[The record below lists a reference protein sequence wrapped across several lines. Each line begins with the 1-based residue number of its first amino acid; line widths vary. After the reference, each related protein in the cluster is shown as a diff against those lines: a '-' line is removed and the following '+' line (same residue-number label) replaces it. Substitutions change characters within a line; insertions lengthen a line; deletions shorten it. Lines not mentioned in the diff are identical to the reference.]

1 MGGQIRIAADCDII
15 FFHIHVDVLLFT
27 AHVVR
32 HRRFFL
38 QLNEIFLAVYQLVRK
53 KLQK

>member
-1 MGGQIRIAADCDII
+1 MGGEVGVAANCDII
-15 FFHIHVDVLLFT
+15 CFPYYVDVLLFT

-38 QLNEIFLAVYQLVRK
+38 
-53 KLQK
+53 